1 MTISTIA
8 ILGATASIIVFK
20 LTMFAV
26 VVALAAKSLTST
38 KRLLK

>member
-20 LTMFAV
+20 LAMLAV
-26 VVALAAKSLTST
+26 VVALAAKSLAPT
-38 KRLLK
+38 KWVHK